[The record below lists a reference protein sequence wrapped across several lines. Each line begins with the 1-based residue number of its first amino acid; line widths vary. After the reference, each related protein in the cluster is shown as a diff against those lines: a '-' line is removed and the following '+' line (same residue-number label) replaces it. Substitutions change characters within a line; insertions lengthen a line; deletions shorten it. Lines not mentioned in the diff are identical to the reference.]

1 MTRDCVST
9 RHPLPYYFVH
19 QTKGNEMDLT
29 EQATHFL
36 RAGQRAADYLATMQ
50 RPNGAVTGDDFP
62 MDIFHKLPYAF
73 SIAGKLGHAQRLSQW
88 VKTHRGFTEEGAVNF
103 YLEPVRMQIY
113 KHAWF
118 IHGTQRIGRFDLSYP
133 AFQHMLKAQHPCGG
147 FACED
152 LQDPQVRALTTGWC
166 GVAAIYMNRL
176 DVAEQAAEAMI
187 TMLESQ
193 PDPDRFYFFMTGDG
207 QVIQEEPDSGQEA
220 AVYKV
225 ETFIDSTQTDQ
236 FYWEIGMAMILL
248 ARLYQVTGKQRW
260 LDYAMRYFEFNLKC
274 QPDSFAHANAGKN
287 GMGAALIYMVSGDDR
302 ARDAAVRE
310 CEFLMGTQEASGAWV
325 LPPFPE
331 GFVTRLDLASEYCI
345 WLHETA
351 SILYATA

>member
-1 MTRDCVST
+1 M
-9 RHPLPYYFVH
+9 
-19 QTKGNEMDLT
+19 N
-29 EQATHFL
+29 L
-36 RAGQRAADYLATMQ
+36 RRESERYLEGARRAASYLAMMQ

-73 SIAGKLGHAQRLSQW
+73 SIAGRIGEAQRLTQW
-88 VKTHRGFTEEGAVNF
+88 VKAERGFTPDGAVDF

-118 IHGTQRIGRFDLSYP
+118 IHGTHRIGRFDLGYP
-133 AFQHMLKAQHPCGG
+133 AFDYMLEAQLDCGG

-152 LQDPQVRALTTGWC
+152 PQEGQVRALTTGWC

-176 DVAEQAAEAMI
+176 DVAERAAEAMI
-187 TMLESQ
+187 AMREGQ
-193 PDPDRFYFFMTGDG
+193 PDPTRFYFYMTPDG
-207 QVIQEEPDSGQEA
+207 QVKREEPAPGQQQQA
-220 AVYKV
+220 YRV
-225 ETFIDSTQTDQ
+225 ETFIDTTQTDQ

-248 ARLYQVTGKQRW
+248 ARMYQVTGDQRW
-260 LDYAMRYFEFNLKC
+260 LDEAMRYFEFNLNC
-274 QPDSFAHANAGKN
+274 QPDGFAHANAGKN
-287 GMGAALIYMVSGDDR
+287 GMGAAVLYLVSGDER
-302 ARDAAVRE
+302 ARDAAMRE
-310 CEFLMGTQEASGAWV
+310 CEFLLSTQESSGAWV

-351 SILYATA
+351 SVLQACC